1 MSVTQVAP
9 LQVAPPEMDEAATVP
24 PAVGFAV
31 PVTVTMR
38 TKFAVQ
44 VTLEVAVIVT
54 DLFVPVQPVPPL
66 QAAKRNPLFILIRR
80 VTVLPG
86 SIWQLFP
93 LQVALEE
100 FDVAVILPPVLGFGL
115 PLTVTLD

>member
-44 VTLEVAVIVT
+44 VTVFLNVAGVAM
-54 DLFVPVQPVPPL
+54 VQLSDIKATWDFLVVWQRGRTAKSL
-66 QAAKRNPLFILIRR
+66 RALLDALAATAKSCEPISRE
-80 VTVLPG
+80 T
-86 SIWQLFP
+86 S
-93 LQVALEE
+93 
-100 FDVAVILPPVLGFGL
+100 
-115 PLTVTLD
+115 